1 MSLVVYFLV
10 GYVGKKSEILFSFIF
25 RWIMCDKNMY
35 TNFLES
41 SFSKKTFEMEPLSWK
56 VRVTPPEGSG

>member
-10 GYVGKKSEILFSFIF
+10 GYVEKKSEILFSFIF

-35 TNFLES
+35 TNF
-41 SFSKKTFEMEPLSWK
+41 
-56 VRVTPPEGSG
+56 